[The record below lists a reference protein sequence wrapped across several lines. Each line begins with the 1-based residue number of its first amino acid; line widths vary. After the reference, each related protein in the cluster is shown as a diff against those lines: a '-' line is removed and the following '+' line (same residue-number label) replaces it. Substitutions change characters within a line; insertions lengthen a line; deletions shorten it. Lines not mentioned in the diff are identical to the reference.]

1 MRRRRYNAFLL
12 YNSNTRTPFLR
23 ASSSVEGSML
33 IISRSTVWL
42 TSCCS
47 GGKTVFE
54 DYINFDGLGLS
65 VPPPGVQE
73 NKIHNF
79 CFPLS
84 IDAMCQNW
92 LKLVEKK
99 SRKCLSVN
107 TCPKKTQTAICQVLV
122 SGLGNLNIY
131 TYTLYKYLF
140 SWISVLCI
148 WFTFFAWGTFMV
160 TLSSDTCIR
169 INS

>member
-1 MRRRRYNAFLL
+1 
-12 YNSNTRTPFLR
+12 
-23 ASSSVEGSML
+23 ML
-33 IISRSTVWL
+33 IISRSTV
-42 TSCCS
+42 CCS

-107 TCPKKTQTAICQVLV
+107 TCPKKNPDSNMSST
-122 SGLGNLNIY
+122 G
-131 TYTLYKYLF
+131 K
-140 SWISVLCI
+140 
-148 WFTFFAWGTFMV
+148 WFG
-160 TLSSDTCIR
+160 
-169 INS
+169 

>member
-12 YNSNTRTPFLR
+12 YNSNTRTPFLG

-107 TCPKKTQTAICQVLV
+107 TCHSLINWKHTRKCAKRDLLHTSLKCIFWRQCP
-122 SGLGNLNIY
+122 SNIDV
-131 TYTLYKYLF
+131 
-140 SWISVLCI
+140 IVE
-148 WFTFFAWGTFMV
+148 V
-160 TLSSDTCIR
+160 TIL
-169 INS
+169 